1 MSNKFELLARWGY
14 AARGVVYVI
23 LGAIAVTGASSAGG
37 GETSTGG
44 ALSTLLQQPF
54 GRVLLAAVA
63 IGLIGYVL
71 WRFAQAFFDADGKG
85 SGVKGYAARAAQLA
99 AGLANLSLAAAAVS
113 LVLANTGGSGSSGE
127 VSLSAWLMQQPFGR
141 FLVGAVGL
149 TIIVAG
155 LVQAWRGLS
164 GKYRERVKLP
174 PEHEAVLHP
183 LSAFG
188 LAARGV
194 LLAVTGMFFIFAAFT
209 VDPNQAGGLSEGL
222 EWIRQLP
229 FGPYLYGLAAAGLVA
244 FGLYSFIEGRY
255 RVVNAPDAG
264 DLKQAAGKVADV
276 RP

>member
-23 LGAIAVTGASSAGG
+23 LGAIALTGASAGG
-37 GETSTGG
+37 GGEASTEG

-54 GRVLLAAVA
+54 GRILLAAVA
-63 IGLIGYVL
+63 IGLVGYVL
-71 WRFAQAFFDADGKG
+71 WRFAQAIFDADGMG
-85 SGVKGYAARAAQLA
+85 TGIKGYAARAAQLA
-99 AGLANLSLAAAAVS
+99 AGIANLSLAAAAVS
-113 LVLANTGGSGSSGE
+113 LVVANSGGSGSSGE
-127 VSLSAWLMQQPFGR
+127 VGLTAWLMQQPFGR

-155 LVQAWRGLS
+155 LVQAWRGVS

-194 LLAVTGMFFIFAAFT
+194 LLAVTGVFFIFAAVA
-209 VDPNQAGGLSEGL
+209 VDPNQSGGLAEGL

-229 FGPYLYGLAAAGLVA
+229 FGPYLYGLAAAGLIS

-264 DLKQAAGKVADV
+264 DVKRAAGKVASV